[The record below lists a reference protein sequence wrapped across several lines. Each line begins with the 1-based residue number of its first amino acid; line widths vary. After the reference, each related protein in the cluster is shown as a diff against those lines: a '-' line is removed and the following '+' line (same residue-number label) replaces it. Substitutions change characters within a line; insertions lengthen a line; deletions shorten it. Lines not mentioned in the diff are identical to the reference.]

1 MLCLGISS
9 LILISFSLTV
19 LGLGSG
25 VAGGGGGGT
34 IVRGYLRLTLV
45 LVSASTLREGFNF
58 CFSSVFGH

>member
-25 VAGGGGGGT
+25 VAGGGHNRS
-34 IVRGYLRLTLV
+34 RGI
-45 LVSASTLREGFNF
+45 
-58 CFSSVFGH
+58 

>member
-25 VAGGGGGGT
+25 VAGGRGAQLFA
-34 IVRGYLRLTLV
+34 GYLRLTLV
-45 LVSASTLREGFNF
+45 LVSASTL
-58 CFSSVFGH
+58 

>member
-25 VAGGGGGGT
+25 VAGGGEGAQSFA
-34 IVRGYLRLTLV
+34 GYLRLTLV
-45 LVSASTLREGFNF
+45 LVSASTL
-58 CFSSVFGH
+58 

>member
-25 VAGGGGGGT
+25 VAGGWGGT
-34 IVRGYLRLTLV
+34 IVRGV
-45 LVSASTLREGFNF
+45 FEANFGFGVS
-58 CFSSVFGH
+58 

>member
-25 VAGGGGGGT
+25 VAGGSQSFA
-34 IVRGYLRLTLV
+34 GYLRLTLV
-45 LVSASTLREGFNF
+45 LVSASTL
-58 CFSSVFGH
+58 

>member
-25 VAGGGGGGT
+25 VAGGRGGT
-34 IVRGYLRLTLV
+34 IVRGV
-45 LVSASTLREGFNF
+45 FEANFGFGVS
-58 CFSSVFGH
+58 

>member
-25 VAGGGGGGT
+25 VAGGGGGT
-34 IVRGYLRLTLV
+34 IVRGVFETNLGV
-45 LVSASTLREGFNF
+45 GVS
-58 CFSSVFGH
+58 

>member
-25 VAGGGGGGT
+25 VGGGGGGGGG
-34 IVRGYLRLTLV
+34 RAPQSFAGYLRLTLV
-45 LVSASTLREGFNF
+45 LVSASTL
-58 CFSSVFGH
+58 

>member
-25 VAGGGGGGT
+25 VAGGEGAQSFA
-34 IVRGYLRLTLV
+34 GYLRLTLV
-45 LVSASTLREGFNF
+45 LVSASTL
-58 CFSSVFGH
+58 

>member
-25 VAGGGGGGT
+25 VAGGGGT
-34 IVRGYLRLTLV
+34 IVRGVFETNFGFG
-45 LVSASTLREGFNF
+45 VS
-58 CFSSVFGH
+58 

>member
-34 IVRGYLRLTLV
+34 IVRGV
-45 LVSASTLREGFNF
+45 FEANFGFGVS
-58 CFSSVFGH
+58 